1 MPLFGF
7 KTDNEDAMIDAK
19 FEVPDQVR
27 DVALRSLE
35 QTEKAV
41 SSFMASASKSM
52 TIVPGPMTEMT
63 MQALAVS
70 ERKVKLS
77 FDHVRSLMLAK
88 DLSEVM
94 RLQAEYFRS
103 QFGIATDQLKGMQS
117 SMASESARARRGMSE
132 FIGVAYA
139 KTRIACANEP

>member
-1 MPLFGF
+1 
-7 KTDNEDAMIDAK
+7 
-19 FEVPDQVR
+19 
-27 DVALRSLE
+27 
-35 QTEKAV
+35 
-41 SSFMASASKSM
+41 M

-70 ERKVKLS
+70 ERNVKLS
-77 FDHVRSLMLAK
+77 FDHVRRLMLAE

-132 FIGVAYA
+132 IHWG
-139 KTRIACANEP
+139 RICEDQDRMCQ